1 MMPRWFIWTLI
12 AILCWGIWAI
22 LSKVLGSDLDA
33 AQIQFFS
40 TAGMLPIIA
49 LLGMSKSVRQS
60 PHPKAGAGL
69 AFVAGLLGCFGN
81 LAYYRILS
89 GDAKA
94 ATVVPLT
101 AMYPLLTIVLAVI
114 FLRERL
120 NWIQVG
126 GVVLSL
132 VAIYLFNVQ
141 EEKGFW
147 SPWLVAALVPILFWG
162 FAGFAQKLATLK
174 ISGELATLYFLL
186 AFVPFSVVVRY
197 VLPRFGLGFW
207 NGVNERTLTLA
218 LLVGLTL
225 ALGNFAC
232 LVAFAK
238 GGKASIIVPITALY
252 PMISIP
258 IAIFGFGERTN
269 SREAIGIALALLAVL
284 AISIESKAPNPESS
298 PKNEAHAG

>member
-1 MMPRWFIWTLI
+1 MMPRWFIWTLV
-12 AILCWGIWAI
+12 AICCWGVWAV

-49 LLGMSKSVRQS
+49 LLAASKPVRQS
-60 PHPKAGAGL
+60 QNSTWGAVL
-69 AFVAGLLGCFGN
+69 AFAAGLLGCFGN
-81 LAYYRILS
+81 MAYYGILS
-89 GDAKA
+89 GNAKA

-101 AMYPLLTIVLAVI
+101 AMYPLVTIGLAFI
-114 FLRERL
+114 FLKERL
-120 NWIQVG
+120 NVIQIA

-132 VAIYLFNVQ
+132 AAIYLFNVQ

-147 SPWLVAALVPILFWG
+147 SPWLMAALVPIVFWG
-162 FAGFAQKLATLK
+162 LAGFAQKLATLK

-186 AFVPFSVVVRY
+186 AFIPFSLVVRY

-207 NGVNERTLTLA
+207 SGVNGRTLTLV

-232 LVAFAK
+232 LLAFAK
-238 GGKASIIVPITALY
+238 GGKASIIIPVTAMY

-258 IAIFGFGERTN
+258 VAIFGFGERTN
-269 SREAIGIALALLAVL
+269 LREAMGIALALIAVV
-284 AISIESKAPNPESS
+284 AISIESKVGVPESS
-298 PKNEAHAG
+298 TAK